1 MGKAE
6 FTPQAND
13 VCRISKGTKITGV
26 VISSADVRV
35 DGVVEGTIYTKG
47 KLVVGETAKINGK
60 IFCQSCDLWGQM
72 DGEAYMEELI
82 NFKASAVFAGD
93 LRTPQLGIEIGAKFN
108 GTCHIITKE
117 EYNGFLKNLLPEV
130 APAAKPVVPKAPEPK
145 K

>member
-26 VISSADVRV
+26 LISSADVRV
-35 DGVVEGTIYTKG
+35 DGIIEGTIYTKG

-60 IFCQSCDLWGQM
+60 ILCQSCDLWGYM
-72 DGEAYMEELI
+72 DGEAYMEDLI
-82 NFKASAVFAGD
+82 NFKASSVFTGD
-93 LRTPQLGIEIGAKFN
+93 LKTPRLGIEIGSKFN
-108 GTCHIITKE
+108 GSCHIITKD
-117 EYNGFLKNLLPEV
+117 EYNGFLKNLIGDAEV
-130 APAAKPVVPKAPEPK
+130 KESKLANIKAESK